1 MSGRRSLLV
10 PSWPPVWR
18 QVLEWQEYLEWYQA
32 KGEPLPRELTPAVLR
47 CCLVPSSSLG
57 PPLAERLTAQG
68 VPAQFMR
75 GRDLELESQG
85 VKVMTLHAAKGLEF
99 PIVAVAHVEADR
111 LPKETTATD
120 PEDLQEH
127 LDNQRRIFYVSC
139 TRAMRYLFVTYD
151 RSLPSPFLELLSH
164 AHWRRAE

>member
-1 MSGRRSLLV
+1 MVSGQGPTVAAR
-10 PSWPPVWR
+10 
-18 QVLEWQEYLEWYQA
+18 A
-32 KGEPLPRELTPAVLR
+32 DTAVLR
-47 CCLVPSSSLG
+47 RCLAPSNSLG